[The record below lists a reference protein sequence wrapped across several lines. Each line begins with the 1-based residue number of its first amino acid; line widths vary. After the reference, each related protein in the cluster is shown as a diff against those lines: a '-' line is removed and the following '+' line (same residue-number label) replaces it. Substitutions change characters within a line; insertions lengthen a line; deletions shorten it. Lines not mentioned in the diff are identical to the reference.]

1 MAVQLPE
8 PVFYTLAEVAE
19 RWKVSEDRLVRMGLE
34 QQITIGKR
42 LGGFINRLS
51 CSEPISMHLLDF
63 FQLSQIS
70 QLTRLLKDHPQMVRT
85 YTETTYDDLV
95 IPTAEIHRIEHQ
107 HEAVEKAAAD
117 DVLGTKEKEKLQGI
131 IAAMAQI
138 LASKAPGYQHGA
150 KPNATRIAD
159 AISQTGLVDRKPE
172 TIAKEISTAWERFGN
187 GK

>member
-1 MAVQLPE
+1 MALQLPE
-8 PVFYTLAEVAE
+8 PDFYTLAEVAE
-19 RWKVSEDRLVRMGLE
+19 RFGVSEDVLRRLALEGKIEYFFSLTEADENMDSGWDDKWGDVRE
-34 QQITIGKR
+34 YYSKKSFR
-42 LGGFINRLS
+42 FHAS
-51 CSEPISMHLLDF
+51 
-63 FQLSQIS
+63 
-70 QLTRLLKDHPQMVRT
+70 
-85 YTETTYDDLV
+85 
-95 IPTAEIHRIEHQ
+95 EIHRIEHQ